1 MASGQGLHCLPL
13 TKQFYLHSQMD
24 LLTSSIRKS
33 VHSLS
38 DLSKISHENEI
49 LSRVG
54 GGGEGGSTEPP
65 NRSEFA
71 PEEFVLAPD
80 KSTSNGYPQHMF

>member
-1 MASGQGLHCLPL
+1 
-13 TKQFYLHSQMD
+13 MD

-80 KSTSNGYPQHMF
+80 KSTSNGYPQHMFWIEISKISVLFGKKSVVSWAL